1 MVVGRVSSLS
11 LVTSFWEKLIAIF
24 ERENVVFLLV
34 DIIFVLAYTD
44 NQSYEFRLTYHLLKA
59 EVDNRR
65 SLEVCVV

>member
-11 LVTSFWEKLIAIF
+11 LVTSFWELIAIF